1 MFIPAGELRD
11 WQQHIVHGNEIREQ
25 GTAELTYE
33 AKLEESK
40 QPEFEG
46 SPEDYDL
53 QEFPPYATRNRGGGV
68 HQSIK
73 ESGAVHTPI
82 RLVSRPDVKEQEE
95 EGIISMPKD
104 HFPGD
109 TQWKS
114 LIRDGMH
121 RITSAAD
128 IDPKMEVPVQ
138 WERNI
143 HWEHDT
149 DDEGNPIPGKKG
161 RPMDP
166 DPPPP
171 PPSPWD
177 TEDTKWID
185 RSKSGSDGHYW
196 ANQYRT
202 TRDEDTGQ
210 VGTEWE
216 HYGPTASEE
225 LRPTGQ
231 TISAKTLARLRD
243 PDDLGDG

>member
-11 WQQHIVHGNEIREQ
+11 SAQHVVHGNEIREQ
-25 GTAELTYE
+25 GTAEMTYE

-82 RLVSRPDVKEQEE
+82 SLVSRPDVQEQEE
-95 EGIISMPKD
+95 EGIIKIRGD
-104 HFPGD
+104 GD

-121 RITSAAD
+121 RIAAAAD
-128 IDPKMEVPVQ
+128 VDPKMEVPVT
-138 WERNI
+138 WERNV

-166 DPPPP
+166 PPPEP
-171 PPSPWD
+171 ESDPLEGGLRWSKNELPGGPYKVQRDSD
-177 TEDTKWID
+177 TNLWHQHHYDRVADDWVKQERGMSEGETRKFLVERED
-185 RSKSGSDGHYW
+185 HFP
-196 ANQYRT
+196 
-202 TRDEDTGQ
+202 DE
-210 VGTEWE
+210 
-216 HYGPTASEE
+216 
-225 LRPTGQ
+225 
-231 TISAKTLARLRD
+231 
-243 PDDLGDG
+243 